1 MDACRPNCFFR
12 PSAIE
17 LKLYRTFRADQAHNP
32 TKLDHYPINIKG
44 VMTIRVRVGPTG
56 WTHAVPT
63 VFFIPSAIE
72 LKLYRKF
79 RADQAHNPT
88 KLDHYPINIKGVM
101 TIRVRVGPTGSS
113 VVDACRPNCFF
124 RPSAI
129 ELKLYRKF
137 RADQAHNPTK
147 LDHYPINIKGVMT
160 IRVRVGPTGSSV
172 VDACRPNCFFR
183 PSAIELKLYRK
194 FRADQAHN
202 PTKLDHY
209 PINIKGVMT
218 IRVRVGPTP
227 NCHNSLN
234 IYRIVIQLGGIV
246 RLVSA
251 KLPVKFQ
258 LDC

>member
-172 VDACRPNCFFR
+172 VDACRPNCFF
-183 PSAIELKLYRK
+183 
-194 FRADQAHN
+194 
-202 PTKLDHY
+202 
-209 PINIKGVMT
+209 
-218 IRVRVGPTP
+218 
-227 NCHNSLN
+227 
-234 IYRIVIQLGGIV
+234 
-246 RLVSA
+246 
-251 KLPVKFQ
+251 
-258 LDC
+258 

>member
-1 MDACRPNCFFR
+1 M
-12 PSAIE
+12 S
-17 LKLYRTFRADQAHNP
+17 
-32 TKLDHYPINIKG
+32 
-44 VMTIRVRVGPTG
+44 

-63 VFFIPSAIE
+63 V
-72 LKLYRKF
+72 
-79 RADQAHNPT
+79 
-88 KLDHYPINIKGVM
+88 
-101 TIRVRVGPTGSS
+101 
-113 VVDACRPNCFF
+113 
-124 RPSAI
+124 
-129 ELKLYRKF
+129 
-137 RADQAHNPTK
+137 
-147 LDHYPINIKGVMT
+147 
-160 IRVRVGPTGSSV
+160 
-172 VDACRPNCFFR
+172 FFR

>member
-1 MDACRPNCFFR
+1 M
-12 PSAIE
+12 PSQ
-17 LKLYRTFRADQAHNP
+17 L
-32 TKLDHYPINIKG
+32 
-44 VMTIRVRVGPTG
+44 
-56 WTHAVPT
+56 
-63 VFFIPSAIE
+63 
-72 LKLYRKF
+72 
-79 RADQAHNPT
+79 
-88 KLDHYPINIKGVM
+88 
-101 TIRVRVGPTGSS
+101 
-113 VVDACRPNCFF
+113 FF

-160 IRVRVGPTGSSV
+160 IRVRVGPTGWTHAFPTV
-172 VDACRPNCFFR
+172 FFR
-183 PSAIELKLYRK
+183 PSAIELNLYRK

>member
-1 MDACRPNCFFR
+1 MRPRHSIHASRADWMDACSPNW
-12 PSAIE
+12 
-17 LKLYRTFRADQAHNP
+17 
-32 TKLDHYPINIKG
+32 
-44 VMTIRVRVGPTG
+44 V
-56 WTHAVPT
+56 
-63 VFFIPSAIE
+63 
-72 LKLYRKF
+72 
-79 RADQAHNPT
+79 
-88 KLDHYPINIKGVM
+88 
-101 TIRVRVGPTGSS
+101 
-113 VVDACRPNCFF
+113 F

-160 IRVRVGPTGSSV
+160 IRG
-172 VDACRPNCFFR
+172 RPD
-183 PSAIELKLYRK
+183 S
-194 FRADQAHN
+194 H
-202 PTKLDHY
+202 
-209 PINIKGVMT
+209 
-218 IRVRVGPTP
+218 P